1 MFYLQIRIITCN
13 DEYFLLWNVVLQ
25 RLEDSLR
32 EDYSVRGEDNQPSP
46 LPARVREII
55 TKHLQG
61 DDEDYTPPRMST
73 TPTVSQ
79 LQEENRL
86 LATELNRV
94 EDLLAASRA
103 ERDELGIKY
112 NAISD
117 KVSLQ
122 NLLENSSLQTS
133 LEH

>member
-1 MFYLQIRIITCN
+1 MT
-13 DEYFLLWNVVLQ
+13 VL
-25 RLEDSLR
+25 
-32 EDYSVRGEDNQPSP
+32 GEDNKPAK

-55 TKHLQG
+55 TKHLPA
-61 DDEDYTPPRMST
+61 EDSVYTPPRMST

-79 LQEENRL
+79 LEEENRL
-86 LATELNRV
+86 LAAELNRV

-117 KVSLQ
+117 KVSFRTL
-122 NLLENSSLQTS
+122 
-133 LEH
+133 